1 MALAKWARTEEPKPG
16 SLKTRTEV
24 DEWLLPHIN
33 KIDTIHTVFDRYLLF
48 ISITLVAILTNF
60 NCIPYLW
67 YFYFNVGFL
76 RII

>member
-33 KIDTIHTVFDRYLLF
+33 KIDTIHTVFDRYF
-48 ISITLVAILTNF
+48 FPN
-60 NCIPYLW
+60 
-67 YFYFNVGFL
+67 
-76 RII
+76 